1 MFFKLLS
8 KFESLIYFSH
18 RLNFHIQG
26 EALHNGRI
34 LEGTLLL
41 VFLPPLIWKFL
52 TKYGN
57 INKIFH
63 SDKFSADNKCQ
74 NRFVFKSEF
83 NSPAK
88 VLA

>member
-8 KFESLIYFSH
+8 KFESLIYFFH
-18 RLNFHIQG
+18 RLNFHIQD

-41 VFLPPLIWKFL
+41 VFLSPLIWKFL

-57 INKIFH
+57 INKIFIQINFLH
-63 SDKFSADNKCQ
+63 IINVKTDLFLSLSLIHQLQF
-74 NRFVFKSEF
+74 
-83 NSPAK
+83 
-88 VLA
+88 